1 MVDERKKDSGG
12 GLGEDPLTAE
22 GLLEQTFYRTPPRSQ
37 NGRGKVA
44 PAEVVKPKPS
54 HYKVVSISLY
64 QEDIARLEA
73 MVAELKRRGHT
84 KANKSQLIRFALDMV
99 DIDKLPRGY

>member
-1 MVDERKKDSGG
+1 MADGPARDA

-22 GLLEQTFYRTPPRSQ
+22 GLLERTFYQ
-37 NGRGKVA
+37 A
-44 PAEVVKPKPS
+44 PARAPKRVRAEEKIKPS

-73 MVAELKRRGHT
+73 LVAELKRRGHT
-84 KANKSQLIRFALDMV
+84 KANKSQLIRYALDTV